1 MNIFVT
7 KISSATTR
15 QDLEVLFREFGTVD
29 SARIIMDRETRKSK
43 CFGFVEM
50 PDDTEAMNAIN
61 ALNETEFQ
69 VLNLLLADK
78 PVKALLAE
86 RHSLPEDCSKTGE
99 SPRRR
104 ESSGKK
110 SEFFR
115 SGRPGL
121 RLKEIRKGSG
131 FNPNL

>member
-29 SARIIMDRETRKSK
+29 SARIIIDRKTRKSK

-69 VLNLLLADK
+69 GRRIV
-78 PVKALLAE
+78 VKQANPREEGNRPE
-86 RHSLPEDCSKTGE
+86 RNRNSFD
-99 SPRRR
+99 R
-104 ESSGKK
+104 EN
-110 SEFFR
+110 R
-115 SGRPGL
+115 D
-121 RLKEIRKGSG
+121 
-131 FNPNL
+131 